1 MKESNKA
8 NVNDPVFIS
17 LSKGLWGGT
26 VFGYEVVYERLT
38 HNYWTCR
45 VSDGIDSGKLL
56 AAAGTRSKAL
66 IEAYKNVLNA
76 EQKRLGWV
84 LADKPI
90 RQYGKRGQYGT
101 DVDLGESKPEKA
113 AFKTE
118 SQTQVDDE
126 DDASK
131 VPGKLTDFL
140 TTEQKLR
147 IRQFYKIRKD
157 HVSGKGFFL
166 VKFNSEGI
174 YDSGH
179 GPYPTAGEAYEMI
192 LELEGVEIPEQS

>member
-1 MKESNKA
+1 VKESNKA

-45 VSDGIDSGKLL
+45 VSDGIDTGKLL

-76 EQKRLGWV
+76 EQK
-84 LADKPI
+84 
-90 RQYGKRGQYGT
+90 
-101 DVDLGESKPEKA
+101 
-113 AFKTE
+113 
-118 SQTQVDDE
+118 
-126 DDASK
+126 
-131 VPGKLTDFL
+131 
-140 TTEQKLR
+140 LR

-157 HVSGKGFFL
+157 HVSGRGFFL

>member
-1 MKESNKA
+1 VKESNKA
-8 NVNDPVFIS
+8 SVNDPVSIS
-17 LSKGLWGGT
+17 LSRGLWSGT

-45 VSDGIDSGKLL
+45 VSDGIDTGKLL

-66 IEAYKNVLNA
+66 IEAYNNVLNA
-76 EQKRLGWV
+76 EQKRLDWV

-101 DVDLGESKPEKA
+101 DVALGESKKYAGSDFFKGSKPEKA

-126 DDASK
+126 DEASK

-140 TTEQKLR
+140 TTE
-147 IRQFYKIRKD
+147 
-157 HVSGKGFFL
+157 
-166 VKFNSEGI
+166 
-174 YDSGH
+174 
-179 GPYPTAGEAYEMI
+179 
-192 LELEGVEIPEQS
+192 